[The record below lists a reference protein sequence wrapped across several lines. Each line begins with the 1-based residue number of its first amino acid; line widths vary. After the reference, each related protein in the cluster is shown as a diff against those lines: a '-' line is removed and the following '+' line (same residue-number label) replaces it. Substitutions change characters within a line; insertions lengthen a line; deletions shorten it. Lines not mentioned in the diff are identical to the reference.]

1 MNTDQAGSL
10 SAQNSCH
17 GLLFADEAGDE
28 ILESGAV
35 PLTRQSTRKSNTT
48 GAMTRN
54 AAGARGL
61 PRCPARYDIGKKPGR
76 ERLDNMA
83 MSATEQNQ
91 DTFSVKSEEVT
102 AEEFLETTYKRLSKL
117 ESDRLRCLSEVRQE
131 RIMAERAQLKN
142 PEISRKSKQLSSA
155 WGDRAP
161 VYLRAD
167 HECAMKDW
175 RLRRKVEEKRNVEM
189 AQLRDKPSILARSR
203 YNNRLHMLRG
213 EKKRN

>member
-54 AAGARGL
+54 AAG
-61 PRCPARYDIGKKPGR
+61 
-76 ERLDNMA
+76 DNMA